1 MTLQQKAPR
10 DQTHRQVGR
19 CDKLGIPGFAG
30 RPGKEVIVMV
40 AVFWITGIVACCALC
55 GWGIATAVRR
65 SKERRTRALTH

>member
-1 MTLQQKAPR
+1 
-10 DQTHRQVGR
+10 
-19 CDKLGIPGFAG
+19 
-30 RPGKEVIVMV
+30 MV